1 MTDTTKPAPP
11 DWERIEIAYRAGVLT
26 LREIAT
32 QVGGV
37 TEGAIRKRAKR
48 DGWTRDLA
56 AKIKAKADYLVRKE
70 SVRKSG
76 TLESGV
82 PAATEREVVDSVAAQ
97 QAGVRLKHR
106 RLAARAQELTESL
119 ISELESQTG
128 NLPALVAL
136 GEMLRSP
143 NEHGADKLNDIY
155 QAVISLPERT
165 KTMKALSE
173 TLRNLVGLERE
184 AYNIGA
190 EEGGDASTPT
200 GLGFFYGER

>member
-1 MTDTTKPAPP
+1 MTESTKPAAP

-56 AKIKAKADYLVRKE
+56 AKIKAKADDLVRKE
-70 SVRKSG
+70 SVRKTG
-76 TLESGV
+76 TQESSV
-82 PAATEREVVDSVAAQ
+82 PAATEREVVDGVAAQ

-136 GEMLRSP
+136 GEMLRAP
-143 NEHGADKLNDIY
+143 NENGADKLNDIY

-190 EEGGDASTPT
+190 EEGGDNNTPT